1 MAIRKHLMK
10 RKMNRR
16 KLIGF
21 FVLGYA
27 LLPFTD
33 LLGNRYHIV
42 RKGETLSYIAVKNR
56 VSRDAIIRAN
66 NISNPNLI
74 RVGKKL
80 IIPEKGS
87 TSLDYIVRKGDSLG
101 VIASRH
107 GTTIL
112 KLTQLNNL
120 KDANSIRIGQK
131 LKIPFEGVSGSSK
144 PREET
149 LLSASLLNQLKAI
162 RTKRGRW
169 TGIVIHH
176 SATTVGSAK
185 GLDRYHREQRKM
197 KNGLAYHFVIG
208 NGKGM
213 QDGELYIGNR
223 WKKQLDGGHLKL
235 EKWNKEN
242 IGICLIGNFQI
253 HHPSQRQI
261 NRLEGL
267 IRHLMKHCGI
277 PVSKVT
283 THRLKHKNHTVC
295 PGKHFSLKSLNSR
308 LAK

>member
-1 MAIRKHLMK
+1 MAIRTHLMK
-10 RKMNRR
+10 RMMNRR
-16 KLIGF
+16 KVIEFL
-21 FVLGYA
+21 VLGYA
-27 LLPFTD
+27 LLPITE
-33 LLGNRYHIV
+33 LLANRTHIV
-42 RKGETLSYIAVKNR
+42 RKGETLSYIAIKNGVTR
-56 VSRDAIIRAN
+56 EAIIRAN
-66 NISNPNLI
+66 DIRNPNLI

-80 IIPEKGS
+80 IIPEKGA

-107 GTTIL
+107 RTTIL

-131 LKIPFEGVSGSSK
+131 LKIPIAGGTGSSK

-149 LLSASLLNQLKAI
+149 LLSASLLKQLKAI
-162 RTKRGRW
+162 RTRRGRW

-185 GLDRYHREQRKM
+185 ALDRYHRENRKM
-197 KNGLAYHFVIG
+197 ENGLAYHFVIG

-213 QDGELYIGNR
+213 QDGELHIGNR

-261 NRLEGL
+261 NSLEGL
-267 IRHLMKHCGI
+267 VRHLIKHCGI
-277 PVSKVT
+277 PASKVT

-308 LAK
+308 LAR

>member
-1 MAIRKHLMK
+1 MMNPRKV
-10 RKMNRR
+10 
-16 KLIGF
+16 IGF
-21 FVLGYA
+21 LVLGYA

-107 GTTIL
+107 RTTTL

-131 LKIPFEGVSGSSK
+131 LKIPFEEVTGSSK

-149 LLSASLLNQLKAI
+149 LLSASLLKQLKAI
-162 RTKRGRW
+162 RTRRGRW

-197 KNGLAYHFVIG
+197 QNGLAYHFVIG

-261 NRLEGL
+261 NSLEGL
-267 IRHLMKHCGI
+267 VRHLIKHCGI
-277 PVSKVT
+277 PAAKVT

-308 LAK
+308 LSR

>member
-1 MAIRKHLMK
+1 MK
-10 RKMNRR
+10 RMMNRR
-16 KLIGF
+16 KVIEFLG
-21 FVLGYA
+21 LGYA
-27 LLPFTD
+27 LLPITE
-33 LLGNRYHIV
+33 LLANRNHIV
-42 RKGETLSYIAVKNR
+42 RKGETLSYIAIKNGVTR
-56 VSRDAIIRAN
+56 EAIIRAN
-66 NISNPNLI
+66 DIRNPNLI

-80 IIPEKGS
+80 VIPEKGS
-87 TSLDYIVRKGDSLG
+87 TTLDYIVRKGDSLG
-101 VIASRH
+101 AIALRH
-107 GTTIL
+107 RTTIL

-120 KDANSIRIGQK
+120 KDANSLRIGQK
-131 LKIPFEGVSGSSK
+131 LKIPLAGGTRLSK

-149 LLSASLLNQLKAI
+149 LLATNLLKQLKAI
-162 RTKRGRW
+162 RTRHGRW

-176 SATTVGSAK
+176 SAVTVGSAK
-185 GLDRYHREQRKM
+185 GMDRYHREQRKM
-197 KNGLAYHFVIG
+197 VNGLAYHFVIG

-261 NRLEGL
+261 NSLEGL
-267 IRHLMKHCGI
+267 VRHLIKHCGI
-277 PVSKVT
+277 PASKVT

-308 LAK
+308 LAR

>member
-1 MAIRKHLMK
+1 MMNPRKV
-10 RKMNRR
+10 
-16 KLIGF
+16 IGF
-21 FVLGYA
+21 LVLGYA

-107 GTTIL
+107 RTTTL

-131 LKIPFEGVSGSSK
+131 LKIPFEEVTGSSK

-149 LLSASLLNQLKAI
+149 LLSASLLKQLKAI
-162 RTKRGRW
+162 RTRRGRW

-197 KNGLAYHFVIG
+197 QNGLAYHFVIG

-261 NRLEGL
+261 NSLEGL
-267 IRHLMKHCGI
+267 VRHLIKHCGI
-277 PVSKVT
+277 PAAKVT

-308 LAK
+308 LAR